1 MTRFEL
7 YLLGSETDQQMDCI
21 LRMVPVVALYAGR
34 SDMLD
39 KVEEVIRQTQDNDT
53 CLAVGLAAA
62 R

>member
-1 MTRFEL
+1 
-7 YLLGSETDQQMDCI
+7 MDCI